1 MRRLIAPLAALALAV
16 PAQAE
21 VVQKSEA
28 GFVTRATA
36 TVAKPPLEAW
46 LALVAPAKWWN
57 KAHSWSG
64 DAANFY
70 LDPQATGCFCE
81 FLPLPKDAPANA
93 RRGSVEHMHVV
104 YADPGKVLR
113 MSGALGPLQSE
124 AMNGTLT
131 VTLKPVEGGTRIL
144 FEYVVGGYM
153 RFKTEDIAP
162 AVDGVMAEQLNRL
175 AALLGLLGEAPVAE
189 PETASEPDAP
199 PEPAKPEPERPEPTR

>member
-1 MRRLIAPLAALALAV
+1 MRIVIGLIAAAAFAA
-16 PAQAE
+16 PAQGE
-21 VVQKSEA
+21 VLQKSDA

-46 LALVAPAKWWN
+46 LALIAPAKWWN

-64 DAANFY
+64 DSANLY

-81 FLPLPKDAPANA
+81 FMPFPKDAPAGT
-93 RRGSVEHMHVV
+93 RRGSVEHMHVI

-113 MSGALGPLQSE
+113 MSGSLGPLQSE
-124 AMNGTLT
+124 ALNATLT

-153 RFKTEDIAP
+153 RFKTDEIAP
-162 AVDGVMAEQLNRL
+162 AVDGVMSEQLGRL
-175 AALLGLLGEAPVAE
+175 AAYLGPVGEAA
-189 PETASEPDAP
+189 PEAV
-199 PEPAKPEPERPEPTR
+199 PEPPAPEPEKAEPALEEPKFEPSR

>member
-1 MRRLIAPLAALALAV
+1 
-16 PAQAE
+16 
-21 VVQKSEA
+21 
-28 GFVTRATA
+28 
-36 TVAKPPLEAW
+36 
-46 LALVAPAKWWN
+46 
-57 KAHSWSG
+57 
-64 DAANFY
+64 
-70 LDPQATGCFCE
+70 
-81 FLPLPKDAPANA
+81 
-93 RRGSVEHMHVV
+93 MHVV